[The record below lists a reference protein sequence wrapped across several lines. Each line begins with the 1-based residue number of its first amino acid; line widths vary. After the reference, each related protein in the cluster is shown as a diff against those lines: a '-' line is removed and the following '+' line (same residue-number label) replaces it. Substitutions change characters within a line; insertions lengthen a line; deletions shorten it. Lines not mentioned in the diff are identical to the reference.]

1 MTEKSAAAAAAAAAE
16 GAESAGTSGPAQ
28 SAGSESAGPVEPAET
43 PESAVGSVPYRA
55 GREGYASYRIPAVV
69 VTRAGTLLA
78 FCEGRVTSAADH
90 GRIDIVLKRSTDGGR
105 TWGPLQAVARNGT
118 DLAGNPAP
126 VVLDT
131 GRVLLV
137 HVRAAASATE
147 DAILRGKVTP
157 ADGRRVWVQHSD
169 DDGLTWS
176 APHEITGQVKKPG
189 WRWYATTPG
198 HALQLTT
205 GRVLVPGNHT
215 LAPTGGDTGAEAKYN
230 SGHCLLSDDRGESW
244 YLGYLDENTD
254 GYINVNETTA
264 AELPDGRVYLN
275 TRNDSP
281 SPGNRADAHSAD
293 GGRTLVKPFRP
304 QAGLVAPVC
313 QGSVLHL
320 RDPGLLLFSGPA
332 DPAFRALMTVR
343 VSADAGTTWRA
354 AYPVDGRPA
363 AYSDLVR
370 VDAGTVGLLY
380 ETGDFGAYETITFR
394 RIPVAALT

>member
-1 MTEKSAAAAAAAAAE
+1 MTENTGAVDSCEATETHE
-16 GAESAGTSGPAQ
+16 GSVTTE
-28 SAGSESAGPVEPAET
+28 
-43 PESAVGSVPYRA
+43 AVGRSVPFRA
-55 GREGYASYRIPAVV
+55 GREGYAGYRIPAVV
-69 VTRAGTLLA
+69 ATRAGTLLA
-78 FCEGRVTSAADH
+78 FCEGRVASAADH
-90 GRIDIVLKRSTDGGR
+90 GHIHIVLRRSLDGGR
-105 TWGPLQAVARNGT
+105 TWGPLQVVARNGNG
-118 DLAGNPAP
+118 LAGNPAP

-131 GRVLLV
+131 GRILLV
-137 HVRAAASATE
+137 HVRAAAGATE
-147 DAILRGKVTP
+147 DAILRGKVKA
-157 ADGRRVWVQHSD
+157 ADARRVWVQHSD

-176 APHEITGQVKKPG
+176 APREITAQVKKPG

-198 HALQLTT
+198 HALQLST

-215 LAPTGGDTGAEAKYN
+215 RPPTGTDTGTEAKYN

-254 GYINVNETTA
+254 GYVNVNETTA
-264 AELPDGRVYLN
+264 AELPDGRVYFN
-275 TRNDSP
+275 TRNDSR

-320 RDPGLLLFSGPA
+320 RDPDLLLFSGPA

-343 VSADAGTTWRA
+343 VSADAGTTWRP
-354 AYPVDGRPA
+354 AYPLDGLPA

-370 VDAGTVGLLY
+370 ADADTVGLLY

-394 RIPVAALT
+394 RIPVAALIGAAGGTGAHVESAHDL